1 MPRVSVQGVESL
13 GGHFATIFRK
23 FDFYE
28 GKKNI
33 NIFKKKIGKYVYT
46 LNHFQSEK
54 SSKKQKSTNLTT
66 MNPCR
71 NKHANESTPRRL
83 TLSMAL

>member
-28 GKKNI
+28 GKKI
-33 NIFKKKIGKYVYT
+33 LIFSKRKLGNTFT
-46 LNHFQSEK
+46 L
-54 SSKKQKSTNLTT
+54 
-66 MNPCR
+66 
-71 NKHANESTPRRL
+71 
-83 TLSMAL
+83 

>member
-46 LNHFQSEK
+46 LNHF
-54 SSKKQKSTNLTT
+54 
-66 MNPCR
+66 
-71 NKHANESTPRRL
+71 
-83 TLSMAL
+83 